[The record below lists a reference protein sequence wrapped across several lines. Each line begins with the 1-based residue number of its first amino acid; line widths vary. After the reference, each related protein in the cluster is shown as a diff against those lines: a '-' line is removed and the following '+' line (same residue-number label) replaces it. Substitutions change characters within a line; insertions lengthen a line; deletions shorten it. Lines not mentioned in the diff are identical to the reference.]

1 MNEVYLVY
9 AYGGV
14 YSCFMKKENAERYI
28 KEELKA
34 HDYDDAYWIAYNL
47 EDYMYEQKEDKE
59 RRKL

>member
-28 KEELKA
+28 KEELEA
-34 HDYDDAYWIAYNL
+34 HDYDNAYWIAYNL
-47 EDYMYEQKEDKE
+47 EDYMYEED
-59 RRKL
+59 